1 MQGGALDAR
10 ILVCIWPLWPPM
22 GAQTE
27 PQEHGRPGSGSWWH
41 ITDPDPDLWSLSW
54 GSSELALG
62 PRTPREYV
70 CVFDVFPCRRFKEFQ
85 RIFAWTLRLFM
96 QASLPLHSYRPLIWH
111 YRCWEKETRT
121 LLAAFAT
128 SLCCFPA
135 QPLRQERGETSK
147 RDGERKSK
155 LWNSVSTF
163 MTFEDACLSF
173 VVIFLLRSQKINGG
187 PKGCSGA
194 NAKLWWAKCLPFAT
208 SHTQKQYSEIWS
220 CDSAV
225 WNHCLV
231 LFHQRHVF
239 LVCYFTNNHQHSK
252 LLLFQEFKH
261 LEMLIGRLTDSFHV
275 CTKALSNIRADQR
288 PWRNWP
294 IRENLDVRGV
304 GVDPPV
310 LTFPNSYI
318 LQRDEQFG
326 EAFKY
331 CSACHLRRL
340 RVILVVPA
348 RRGMTV
354 AHHANLALV

>member
-54 GSSELALG
+54 GSSELALAQG
-62 PRTPREYV
+62 RHGNMYACLMCFLAGV
-70 CVFDVFPCRRFKEFQ
+70 SKNFNAF
-85 RIFAWTLRLFM
+85 FAWTLRLFM
-96 QASLPLHSYRPLIWH
+96 QASLPLPFLQTIDL
-111 YRCWEKETRT
+111 T
-121 LLAAFAT
+121 LSVLGERNKDTAAAFAHLT
-128 SLCCFPA
+128 LLFSSTAFATGKGGRPPSEMEKES
-135 QPLRQERGETSK
+135 Q
-147 RDGERKSK
+147 
-155 LWNSVSTF
+155 NSGTQVSTF

-173 VVIFLLRSQKINGG
+173 VVIFCCAARKLMEAQ
-187 PKGCSGA
+187 KGCSGA

-252 LLLFQEFKH
+252 LLLFQEFKAFGDVDKGDLRTLFMFARKPCQISGQIKDH
-261 LEMLIGRLTDSFHV
+261 GGI
-275 CTKALSNIRADQR
+275 
-288 PWRNWP
+288 WP

-326 EAFKY
+326 GSFQVLFSGVTCEGY
-331 CSACHLRRL
+331 
-340 RVILVVPA
+340 
-348 RRGMTV
+348 GWY
-354 AHHANLALV
+354 